1 MSSALQVVCLSS
13 LSLIG
18 VVQCQNASSN
28 ANHSSSIQDLP
39 SYMQYINATRN
50 DPSPVTLNID
60 LNDKSARNSTASD
73 LYGLMHEDISHS
85 GDGGIYAELLANRA
99 FQGSN
104 YNSTAIPG
112 FNGSLIGISE
122 NPVEATAPVLTAWA
136 PIGEDVRMTLDRLHP
151 VSKALPTAMEIDF
164 PLDAD
169 GEVGFQNFGWWGMDV
184 SPQEYQV
191 SFYVLGN
198 YPRNQAN
205 LTNFHVSLR
214 SNLTG
219 EVYATSTIS
228 DVAVPYIDYLKLSTT
243 LHPNMTAPSSNNTF
257 VVSFDGDQV
266 KGQTYYFGMFSLMPE
281 TFMDT
286 RNDLRKDIA
295 EAFYDM
301 KPSFLRFPGGNNLE
315 GLSPQQ
321 RWKWWETLG
330 PLVDRPGRVGDWG
343 YYNTQG
349 LGLMEYLQWTED
361 MDIERMLAVYAGFS
375 LDVYG
380 QSGASYPEDQMH
392 VILQE
397 ALDELEFCMG
407 NTSTY
412 WGARRAALG
421 HPEPFPIKYV
431 EIGNEDWFSST
442 YSYRWPYLYNGLKEA
457 YPDIQYISSAYDENE
472 YYNISIPAGEVW
484 DTHHYE
490 EPSYFIRNFDFYDHW
505 QERTN
510 NSGVEVSLGEYSAI
524 QIDTPSGIVNYSFP
538 ADLHIFYPRLVSAL
552 AEGVYL
558 LGMERNPNVC
568 KFASFAPSL
577 QDLNWYNWT
586 PDMIAFDAD
595 PSHTVL
601 SASYWQQWL
610 FAHYRGHETL
620 PVTNTEGDFNPL
632 FWVATIDNEKNA
644 VYVKVINT
652 LNTSV
657 PLTVNMPQKYQ
668 SINGTILTGADLNS
682 YNYIYNQTEV
692 VPKPIN
698 FTNAPVTYS
707 SSSNGT
713 FQWDVPRYSLNVLEF
728 GL

>member
-1 MSSALQVVCLSS
+1 MASALQVVSLLS
-13 LSLIG
+13 LSLFG

-28 ANHSSSIQDLP
+28 VNDSSTILDLP
-39 SYMQYINATRN
+39 SYMHYINATRN

-60 LNDKSARNSTASD
+60 LDNKSARNSTASD

-122 NPVEATAPVLTAWA
+122 NPIEATAPVLTAWA
-136 PIGEDVRMTLDRLHP
+136 PIGDDVRMTLDRLHP

-164 PLDAD
+164 PLNAS

-205 LTNFHVSLR
+205 LTTFHLSLR

-243 LHPNMTAPSSNNTF
+243 LHPNMTAPNSNNTL

-281 TFMDT
+281 TFMGT
-286 RNDLRKDIA
+286 PNGLRKDIA

-361 MDIERMLAVYAGFS
+361 MGIERMLAVYAGFS

-442 YSYRWPYLYNGLKEA
+442 YPYRWPYLYNGLKQA

-490 EPSYFIRNFDFYDHW
+490 EPSYFVRNFDFYDNW

-644 VYVKVINT
+644 VYLKVINI
-652 LNTSV
+652 LNASV
-657 PLTVNMPQKYQ
+657 PLTVNMPQRYQ
-668 SINGTILTGADLNS
+668 SVNGTILTGADLNS

-692 VPKPIN
+692 IPKPIN
-698 FTNAPVTYS
+698 FTNAPITYS
-707 SSSNGT
+707 PSSNGS
-713 FQWDVPRYSLNVLEF
+713 FQWEVPRYSLNVLQF